1 MSARQ
6 SAGAGAAAVTDDERC
21 WQEAARL
28 RREHPA
34 WLVIWLASA
43 RQYRAYRRASQA
55 RHERA
60 LCADT
65 PDDLAAQMAQ
75 AEQAKR
81 TPRSTPRTGHA

>member
-1 MSARQ
+1 MSTRQ
-6 SAGAGAAAVTDDERC
+6 SAGAGAPAVTDDERS

-55 RHERA
+55 RHEQA

-65 PDDLAAQMAQ
+65 PDELADRITQ

>member
-1 MSARQ
+1 MSTRQ
-6 SAGAGAAAVTDDERC
+6 SAGASAAAVTDDERC

-65 PDDLAAQMAQ
+65 PDELAAQMAQ

>member
-1 MSARQ
+1 VS
-6 SAGAGAAAVTDDERC
+6 SEDECR

-55 RHERA
+55 RHETT
-60 LCADT
+60 LCAGT
-65 PDDLAAQMAQ
+65 PDELVAVILQ
-75 AEQAKR
+75 AEQA
-81 TPRSTPRTGHA
+81 TPTRRPDSKD